1 MSPFASFAARNRLLL
16 SSSSSLAASSW
27 RKTRS
32 REIAR
37 NVSTAVIAR
46 KYVRK
51 RPIDPPPLLKHGAI
65 SLAELN
71 VQMII

>member
-1 MSPFASFAARNRLLL
+1 MASSASFAARNRLLL
-16 SSSSSLAASSW
+16 SSSSSWAASSW

-37 NVSTAVIAR
+37 NVSTVVIAR

-51 RPIDPPPLLKHGAI
+51 RPIDPAPLLKYDAI
-65 SLAELN
+65 PLVELH